1 MRRELIIKQI
11 YNDKGFEIGYVET
24 GKLVR
29 CRDCKHYNDGDCT
42 ELPKLVGDD
51 DFCSFGEKKE
61 DE

>member
-1 MRRELIIKQI
+1 MSEYIMELVYGRYGVPSYHIVQELIR
-11 YNDKGFEIGYVET
+11 GE
-24 GKLVR
+24 
-29 CRDCKHYNDGDCT
+29 DCKHYNDGDCT